1 MLQALYDFK
10 ATLAKTLSFH
20 EKELFILYPANKK
33 QKQWWQV
40 VNRKGQVGFIPSNY
54 ISKIKV
60 NIILNIAS
68 KLDLERIKSH
78 VFSKLSYCV

>member
-20 EKELFILYPANKK
+20 EKELFVLYPTNKK
-33 QKQWWQV
+33 QRQWWQV

-54 ISKIKV
+54 ITKIQ
-60 NIILNIAS
+60 
-68 KLDLERIKSH
+68 
-78 VFSKLSYCV
+78 VFTICVSNFVTSNAKTSMCG